1 MATLHVVPGRSAG
14 GSLRKAIRDAG
25 RHEEVLRCPDDLSC
39 GPIDSDD
46 PSSARAAWWTRF
58 YDWPEFESD
67 SRTFWDRVTTSD
79 DRLVVWFGRR
89 CASELAFFLALAD
102 RLGDRSYDIV
112 DVTGMQWP
120 VTRPDGSTAMTPP
133 EQAVGVVAEQHLGT
147 LLGQERPITRE
158 ERAEARSHWRR
169 LRSEN
174 APFRIV
180 TPTDLA
186 SAPADHFDA
195 LLLERAAPEWQKM
208 ARLVGDVMGYDCEP
222 YIQVGDLMLLTRAVA
237 LIDEGKLLA
246 DGDLWDMRACRV
258 RLPG

>member
-1 MATLHVVPGRSAG
+1 MATLHVAPGYSAG

-25 RHEEVLRCPDDLSC
+25 RYEEVLRCPDDLSC

-46 PSSARAAWWTRF
+46 PSARAAWWARF
-58 YDWPEFESD
+58 YDWPELESD
-67 SRTFWDRVTTSD
+67 SRTFWKRVTASD
-79 DRLVVWFGRR
+79 DRLVVWFGRHS
-89 CASELAFFLALAD
+89 ASELAFFLALAD
-102 RLGDRSYDIV
+102 RLGDRWCDIV

-120 VTRPDGSTAMTPP
+120 LSRPDGSTAMTPP
-133 EQAVGVVAEQHLGT
+133 EQAVAIVSEQHLGT

-158 ERAEARSHWRR
+158 EREEARGLWRR

-180 TPTDLA
+180 TPTGLA
-186 SAPADHFDA
+186 SAPADHFDG
-195 LLLERAAPEWQKM
+195 LLLERATPEWRKM
-208 ARLVGDVMGYDCEP
+208 ARIVGDTMGYNCEP
-222 YIQVGDLMLLTRAVA
+222 YRQVGDLMLLTRVVA

-246 DGDLWDMRACRV
+246 EGDPWDMRSCRV